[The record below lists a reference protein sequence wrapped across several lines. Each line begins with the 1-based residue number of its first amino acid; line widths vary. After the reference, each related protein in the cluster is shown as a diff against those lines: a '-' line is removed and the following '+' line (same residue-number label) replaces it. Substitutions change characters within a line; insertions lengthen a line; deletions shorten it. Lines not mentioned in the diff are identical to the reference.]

1 MCDTDSVQVCV
12 ILTECTGVTLTLRM
26 AVLQALGKVAK
37 VLEIDNDGD
46 LRVVVDGLRWLMSP
60 VSCTLIH
67 DPHRQSQEPSVK
79 ETQSHVSKIGNYSPL
94 IEVPVLL

>member
-1 MCDTDSVQVCV
+1 
-12 ILTECTGVTLTLRM
+12 M